1 MRSSKEDFT
10 FNKRLG
16 TGTYGT
22 VWQAVR
28 KQDGKTYAV
37 KELDLRYLQ
46 KQVNFCRQ
54 ELCHRFSIVFQSRL
68 SSLQD
73 QAECIREVKVL
84 SDLDSPYIIKFFD
97 SFLDQVYC
105 LSSCMCRSAY
115 VMHKE
120 ADASNDRRANFTL
133 SLNLQARE
141 VSTSS

>member
-1 MRSSKEDFT
+1 MRSSKDDFT
-10 FNKRLG
+10 FNRRLG

-46 KQVNFCRQ
+46 KQVNFCRP
-54 ELCHRFSIVFQSRL
+54 ELCLGFSISLQSRVL
-68 SSLQD
+68 SLQE

-105 LSSCMCRSAY
+105 VSSRMCRSAY
-115 VMHKE
+115 VMNKE
-120 ADASNDRRANFTL
+120 ADASDERRASFTL
-133 SLNLQARE
+133 SLSLQARG